1 MTLIVADV
9 AFAAGATYAAEVW
22 NGAAVSAPPVAAGE
36 DPLAFADKIDVAA
49 AKEIRP
55 AYVFAAPIL
64 PFASATLLLL
74 PAVPTELKID
84 PVGAAV
90 TLAATVNVSVP
101 PTKPEGNVKV

>member
-9 AFAAGATYAAEVW
+9 ALAAGATYAAEVW
-22 NGAAVSAPPVAAGE
+22 NGAAVSSPPVADGE
-36 DPLAFADKIDVAA
+36 VPAAASSKIEVAA

-64 PFASATLLLL
+64 PTALATLLPL
-74 PAVPTELKID
+74 PVAPTELKID

-101 PTKPEGNVKV
+101 AVKPEGNVKV